1 MQVSGGASNR
11 SAWTG
16 NVVDA
21 LVIGRQAVA
30 HATHLGDHPLHL
42 VIRQN
47 GRSLKDIE

>member
-21 LVIGRQAVA
+21 IAIGRQAVA
-30 HATHLGDHPLHL
+30 YAAHLGDHPLHL

-47 GRSLKDIE
+47 GRPSKDIE